1 MIIGRNWRI
10 TLLRAAIWAVVCS
23 VIFKI
28 ALLRVEVDGISMA
41 PTYKDHSKNWI
52 NRLAYIR
59 HEPQRGDVVA
69 IRFSRENSNN
79 GWFAFG
85 FRTPHLMLLK
95 RIVALPGETI
105 AFENGR
111 VLINGQILDEPYEK
125 QVVCN
130 WNIPPVTLAADEY
143 YVVGDNRSMPEEN
156 HTKGRCK
163 RGQILG
169 KILL

>member
-1 MIIGRNWRI
+1 VIIGRNWRV
-10 TLLRAAIWAVVCS
+10 TLLRAAIWAVICS

-28 ALLRVEVDGISMA
+28 ALLRVEVDGISMS
-41 PTYKDHSKNWI
+41 PTYRDHSKNWI
-52 NRLAYIR
+52 NRLAYVW
-59 HEPQRGDVVA
+59 HEPRRGDVVA
-69 IRFSRENSNN
+69 IRFSREDSNN
-79 GWFAFG
+79 GH

-105 AFENGR
+105 AFKNGR
-111 VLINGQILDEPYEK
+111 ILINGEILGEPYET
-125 QVVCN
+125 QVVCD
-130 WNIPPVTLAADEY
+130 WNIPPVTLAEDEY